1 MTKRVIWIIIGLI
14 LFNEA
19 SARTYF
25 PVSFLVPFN
34 KKTGIHQTV
43 YNGNLQIAWTIRRNY
58 IYNRE
63 VLDFQNTK
71 YELIVTNIF
80 DDVLKV
86 YETKDTTLVIKQLD
100 LPVTESAFL
109 IKLITTVP
117 NKITGELELL
127 ECGSLLVKQSL
138 TPDDALDSLLS
149 LEINQENS
157 NRITLAYLQRDF
169 FLNALYFY
177 YSNYEYRTVE
187 YDRFFDKYLYAIG
200 YKKDYNVEYADNW
213 PTITLKTETYKVKE
227 IMLDKSKFE
236 LPKPK
241 IRIDR
246 IVDNRRDTTNIGI
259 VHVSVFNIPRVANLH
274 NGVSAEFYRVL
285 SEFDSSLR
293 SEVSIVIYINQLSIS
308 EIILFTKE
316 FAILKF
322 EYEVK
327 VVKNAREI
335 SLFTIKDVIDKKGI
349 ETTKWHRINI
359 LKSIEMMING
369 INAMD
374 VDSKLGLL

>member
-1 MTKRVIWIIIGLI
+1 MTKRVILIFIGLI
-14 LFNEA
+14 LFNEV

-43 YNGNLQIAWTIRRNY
+43 YNGNFQIAWTIRRNF

-63 VLDFQNTK
+63 ALDFQNARYK
-71 YELIVTNIF
+71 LIMTNMF

-86 YETKDTTLVIKQLD
+86 YETTDTALVIQQLD

-109 IKLITTVP
+109 IKLITTVQ
-117 NKITGELELL
+117 NKVTGESELL
-127 ECGSLLVKQSL
+127 ECSSLLVKKYPI
-138 TPDDALDSLLS
+138 PDDSLDSLLS
-149 LEINQENS
+149 LEINQEIS
-157 NRITLAYLQRDF
+157 NRITLAYLQKDF

-177 YSNYEYRTVE
+177 YSNYEYRTIE

-200 YKKDYNVEYADNW
+200 YYKDYNVVYADNW

-227 IMLDKSKFE
+227 IKLDDSKFE
-236 LPKPK
+236 LPKPN

-246 IVDNRRDTTNIGI
+246 IVDNRRDTTSVGI

-285 SEFDSSLR
+285 SEFDSSLP

-308 EIILFTKE
+308 EMILFTKE
-316 FAILKF
+316 FSILKF

-327 VVKNAREI
+327 VAKDGREI
-335 SLFTIKDVIDKKGI
+335 NLFTIKDVIDKKGI
-349 ETTKWHRINI
+349 ETTKWHKINI
-359 LKSIEMMING
+359 LKSIEMMIKK
-369 INAMD
+369 INTID
-374 VDSKLGLL
+374 VDSI